1 MMVNRRC
8 DSITLL
14 EHEEFDFLK
23 EISESFLVLLS
34 LTLEHLHCLVQS
46 RYVLI
51 ELEDLGILLFA

>member
-14 EHEEFDFLK
+14 EHEEFDFL
-23 EISESFLVLLS
+23 EEVSESFLVLLS

-46 RYVLI
+46 RHVLI
-51 ELEDLGILLFA
+51 ELKDL